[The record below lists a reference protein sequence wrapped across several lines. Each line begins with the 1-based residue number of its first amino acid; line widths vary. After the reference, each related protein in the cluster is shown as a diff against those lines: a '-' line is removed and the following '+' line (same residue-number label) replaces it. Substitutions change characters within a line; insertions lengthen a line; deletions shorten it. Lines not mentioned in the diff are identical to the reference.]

1 MKIALYNAKVYVER
15 ERFVE
20 AVLVEDRKIKA
31 IGTNEEILATT
42 DIDEKIDCEGK
53 TVIPGLNDSHMH
65 IFNFGERM
73 CQVKIGDCESIDEM
87 IRLFFK
93 R

>member
-42 DIDEKIDCEGK
+42 DIDEKIEFLRGM
-53 TVIPGLNDSHMH
+53 LNKFRKNCNTRIKRFTYAH
-65 IFNFGERM
+65 I
-73 CQVKIGDCESIDEM
+73 
-87 IRLFFK
+87 
-93 R
+93 

>member
-53 TVIPGLNDSHMH
+53 TVIPGLTIH
-65 IFNFGERM
+65 I
-73 CQVKIGDCESIDEM
+73 CTYLTLVKECAK
-87 IRLFFK
+87 LK
-93 R
+93 

>member
-31 IGTNEEILATT
+31 IGTNEEILATA

-53 TVIPGLNDSHMH
+53 TVIH
-65 IFNFGERM
+65 I
-73 CQVKIGDCESIDEM
+73 CTYLTLVKECAK
-87 IRLFFK
+87 LK
-93 R
+93 

>member
-53 TVIPGLNDSHMH
+53 KL
-65 IFNFGERM
+65 
-73 CQVKIGDCESIDEM
+73 
-87 IRLFFK
+87 
-93 R
+93 

>member
-31 IGTNEEILATT
+31 IGTNEEILALHLTMNLSQ
-42 DIDEKIDCEGK
+42 IILKSLWNCIMEFIFKQRQIRSSG
-53 TVIPGLNDSHMH
+53 GL
-65 IFNFGERM
+65 IYG
-73 CQVKIGDCESIDEM
+73 
-87 IRLFFK
+87 
-93 R
+93 

>member
-31 IGTNEEILATT
+31 IGTSEEILATT

-65 IFNFGERM
+65 IFNL
-73 CQVKIGDCESIDEM
+73 VKECAK
-87 IRLFFK
+87 LK
-93 R
+93 

>member
-31 IGTNEEILATT
+31 IGTNEEILATA
-42 DIDEKIDCEGK
+42 DIDEK
-53 TVIPGLNDSHMH
+53 
-65 IFNFGERM
+65 
-73 CQVKIGDCESIDEM
+73 
-87 IRLFFK
+87 
-93 R
+93 